1 MNPVNALR
9 RMFASRRGNIMTNF
23 ALMLPIIIGTLGL
36 AVEYG
41 AATVVRTTNQRIAD
55 AAAFAG
61 AAAYNVT
68 GNLSDAQSAAQKV
81 ATLNNYSGGT
91 PAVTIIP
98 SPADASRNAIK
109 VSLTQTV
116 PLGLSSFFNSAYD
129 SQSVSSNATAELI
142 SQTSNCIVALDRDSS
157 GIELSGGTNVTGNR
171 CGVAA
176 NARLRLANCGVYIQA
191 SSASYGTSL
200 DVPNNCGGTL
210 GLRKA
215 DGSALTA
222 VQRSVADPYLGNVV
236 VAAATARLTTVAAQ
250 TAPAAPAVSVAAV
263 GSPIHFGYND
273 ASTIAQAVVIGCVAA
288 RAGNTW
294 TLNCP
299 IGSTR
304 NIGAVTISG
313 GIAVR
318 FNMTGTA
325 TNVINFNGSVSGE
338 DRLTFGPGTYN
349 IRGNL
354 IGGYGGITFNGNA
367 LNITGFLSPG
377 NSGSS
382 SFGDGAY
389 SIVQGIYT
397 LGSVTVTFGA
407 GTYSV
412 GQGSIDCGGSGRYS
426 ICSQTSGGVTFAG
439 PSTFTLTSGL
449 RTGGGATIVLG
460 NGSTSNSFHFG
471 PSSDGYAFR
480 GDGGAK
486 TTLNDVTGGG
496 LMQFVGNV
504 NLTGGGSCLVMGASG
519 QHDIRGN
526 LWGSGAMLL
535 RTGTYTVLGTINFGG
550 NGGGNTNCGGSN
562 IGLSADSVTFVV
574 GSDSRISQ
582 SGSGCSG
589 NPAFCVSA
597 GYSSVLMRPP
607 SSGNQAGFALIGPQ
621 TSSNT
626 AGALF
631 TSGASNTIITGAF
644 YLPNGAITMSGGA
657 RTGDASGCLELIGRS
672 VSLSGGAVLGSNC
685 LSSGGATQIKVR
697 LVS

>member
-1 MNPVNALR
+1 MNLVSALR

-61 AAAYNVT
+61 AVAYNVT

-91 PAVTIIP
+91 PSVTIVP
-98 SPADASRNAIK
+98 SPADASRNAIR
-109 VSLTQTV
+109 VSLSQTV
-116 PLGLSSFFNSAYD
+116 PLGLSSFFSSAYD
-129 SQSVSSNATAELI
+129 SQTVAANATAELI
-142 SQTSNCIVALDRDSS
+142 SQTSNCIVALDRNSS
-157 GIELSGGTNVTGNR
+157 GIELSGGTSVTGNR

-191 SSASYGTSL
+191 SSASYGTTL

-222 VQRSVADPYLGNVV
+222 VQRSVADPYLGNAV
-236 VAAATARLTTVAAQ
+236 VASATARLTTVAAQ
-250 TAPAAPAVSVAAV
+250 TAPTAPAVSVAAV
-263 GSPIHFGYND
+263 GSPIAFGYND
-273 ASTIAQAVVIGCVAA
+273 ATTIAQANTIGCTAT
-288 RAGNTW
+288 RSGSTW
-294 TLNCP
+294 TMNCP
-299 IGSTR
+299 AGSTR
-304 NIGAVTISG
+304 NVGAVTISG

-318 FNMTGTA
+318 FNMTGTIA
-325 TNVINFNGSVSGE
+325 NVLNFNGSVSGE

-354 IGGYGGITFNGNA
+354 IGGYGGITFSGNA
-367 LNITGFLSPG
+367 LNVTGFVNPG
-377 NSGSS
+377 SSGTS
-382 SFGDGAY
+382 SFGDGTY
-389 SIVQGIYT
+389 TINQGLFM

-407 GTYSV
+407 GSYNIGRAT
-412 GQGSIDCGGSGRYS
+412 IACGGSGLYS
-426 ICSQTSGGVTFAG
+426 ICSQTSGGVTFTG
-439 PSTFTLTSGL
+439 SSTFTLNSGL
-449 RTGGGATIVLG
+449 RTGGGATITLG
-460 NGSTSNSFHFG
+460 SGTANSYHLGS
-471 PSSDGYAFR
+471 SSDGFAFR

-486 TTLNDVTGGG
+486 TTLADATDGG

-504 NLTGGGSCLVMGASG
+504 NLTGGGSCLVVGAAG

-550 NGGGNTNCGGSN
+550 SGGGNTNCGGSN
-562 IGLSADSVTFVV
+562 IGLSADGVTFVV
-574 GSDSRISQ
+574 GADSRISS
-582 SGSGCSG
+582 SGGACSG
-589 NPAFCVSA
+589 NPAFCVAA

-607 SSGNQAGFALIGPQ
+607 ASGNQAGFALIGPQ
-621 TSSNT
+621 SSTNT

-631 TSGASNTIITGAF
+631 TSGATNSIVTGAF
-644 YLPNGAITMSGGA
+644 YLPNGAVTMSGGA
-657 RTGDASGCLELIGRS
+657 RTGDASGCLELIGQS